1 MAPNFPIDRD
11 IDDSIQKEA
20 SSIDPNRFDHSSRCW
35 GDKWESQISLLEA
48 QTDSDQEY

>member
-20 SSIDPNRFDHSSRCW
+20 SSIDPDRFDHSSRCW

-48 QTDSDQEY
+48 QMDSDQEY